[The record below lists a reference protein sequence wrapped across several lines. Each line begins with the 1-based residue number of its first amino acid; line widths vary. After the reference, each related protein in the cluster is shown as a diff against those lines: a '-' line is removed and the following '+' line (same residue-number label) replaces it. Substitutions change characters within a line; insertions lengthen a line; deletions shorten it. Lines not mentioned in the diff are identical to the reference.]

1 MAPAGE
7 IIYAALRQL
16 ALVQPEVSEAGAFL
30 EELAGERE
38 IFKIIL
44 TARAQRSI
52 PAALWSS
59 SYFIFIDRL

>member
-7 IIYAALRQL
+7 IIYPALRQL
-16 ALVQPEVSEAGAFL
+16 ALVQPEMSEAAAFL
-30 EELAGERE
+30 DMLAGDRE

>member
-1 MAPAGE
+1 MSDAGD
-7 IIYAALRQL
+7 
-16 ALVQPEVSEAGAFL
+16 AFL
-30 EELAGERE
+30 DSITTDRE

-59 SYFIFIDRL
+59 SYFVFIDRL